1 MRAFALALPLP
12 VSSYLHRAERG
23 HYLTMMNAR
32 IALVG
37 GSGASLARAATI
49 AIRYS
54 LVRKQVRAT

>member
-1 MRAFALALPLP
+1 
-12 VSSYLHRAERG
+12 
-23 HYLTMMNAR
+23 MMNAR

-54 LVRKQVRAT
+54 LVRKQGATRAAQPTDRLND